1 MYSKAGADAIMIH
14 SKEKTANEVFKFS
27 KSFIK
32 SKFFKPLVAV
42 PSTYSGTTEDQLKKN
57 GFSIVIY
64 ANQMLRASYPAMK
77 NAAIEILK
85 NKRAKE
91 IDKKITPIKEI
102 ISLID

>member
-1 MYSKAGADAIMIH
+1 
-14 SKEKTANEVFKFS
+14 
-27 KSFIK
+27 
-32 SKFFKPLVAV
+32 
-42 PSTYSGTTEDQLKKN
+42 
-57 GFSIVIY
+57 
-64 ANQMLRASYPAMK
+64 MK